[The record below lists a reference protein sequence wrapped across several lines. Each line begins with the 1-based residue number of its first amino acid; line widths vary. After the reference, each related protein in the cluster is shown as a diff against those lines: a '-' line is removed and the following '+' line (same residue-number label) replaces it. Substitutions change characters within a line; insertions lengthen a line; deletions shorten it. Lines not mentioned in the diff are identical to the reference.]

1 MTEATGEK
9 KPAQG
14 GRVGRDGSAVLQQE
28 DQPFALGRHC
38 RRVCKN
44 GLTNRIRSG
53 TALFCVFGALQGLAQ
68 AGGLYAT
75 GAAIEQIPIT
85 LSDVGN
91 TRAMRPAHANET
103 AAHLVSDGVVLGAL
117 VTRNGEPMPNHDAS
131 QAGYQRESSAVPWFR
146 RHEPVEVFKHVVVSF
161 CIGFALGWFGL
172 LRWLRRWF

>member
-14 GRVGRDGSAVLQQE
+14 GLVERCWSAMFQQS
-28 DQPFALGRHC
+28 DQPFTLGSHGG
-38 RRVCKN
+38 RVCE
-44 GLTNRIRSG
+44 NRLIEWVRRG
-53 TALFCVFGALQGLAQ
+53 AACFCVFGALQGLAQ

-85 LSDVGN
+85 LSYVSN
-91 TRAMRPAHANET
+91 TRAMRPAHANE
-103 AAHLVSDGVVLGAL
+103 AVAHLVSDSVVLGAL

-172 LRWLRRWF
+172 LHWLRRWF